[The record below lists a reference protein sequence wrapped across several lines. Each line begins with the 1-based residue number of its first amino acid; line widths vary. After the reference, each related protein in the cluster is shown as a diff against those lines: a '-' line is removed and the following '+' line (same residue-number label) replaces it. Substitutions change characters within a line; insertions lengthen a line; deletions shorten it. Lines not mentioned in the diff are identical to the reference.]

1 MGKPPVNWLSKI
13 KMCHQRPTPGSSFCL
28 SLRVLGHPGGRRT
41 ANECTKRYRIGLDR
55 DRHSCSCV
63 PGFQLHHQK
72 KGSRRRAHS
81 GHPRRTPYRSP
92 SSRAWSYGTRGRN
105 HRAAHRTSERLRPL
119 AFGAYCAKESEMKL
133 WKLFLVCLLLPSSY
147 VLAKPADDKAKDNDR
162 IQNAG
167 TVVQE
172 ILDVPDNIPQDVLDK
187 ARCVVV
193 MPSVLKAAFI
203 AGGSYGRGVM
213 VCRTGKDFT
222 GPWGAPAMYAL
233 EGGSVGLQ
241 IGGEATDFV
250 ILVMNN
256 RGVESLLH
264 SKVKLGG
271 DASIAAGPV
280 GRTASADTDVAM
292 RSEMLSYS
300 RARGVFAG
308 ISLEG
313 STLRP
318 DGEANRRVY
327 GNDANAGNIIK
338 ESKYAAPGAA
348 KHIVA
353 RLEKASPQLK

>member
-1 MGKPPVNWLSKI
+1 MIRWKTAVIG
-13 KMCHQRPTPGSSFCL
+13 ML
-28 SLRVLGHPGGRRT
+28 SL
-41 ANECTKRYRIGLDR
+41 A
-55 DRHSCSCV
+55 
-63 PGFQLHHQK
+63 
-72 KGSRRRAHS
+72 
-81 GHPRRTPYRSP
+81 
-92 SSRAWSYGTRGRN
+92 
-105 HRAAHRTSERLRPL
+105 PL
-119 AFGAYCAKESEMKL
+119 AAAGPKPDDSKE
-133 WKLFLVCLLLPSSY
+133 V
-147 VLAKPADDKAKDNDR
+147 DR
-162 IQNAG
+162 MQNAG
-167 TVVQE
+167 TVLQE
-172 ILDVPDNIPQDVLDK
+172 ILDIPEDIPQDVMDK

-193 MPSVLKAAFI
+193 LPSVLKAAFI

-233 EGGSVGLQ
+233 EGGSFGLQ

-271 DASIAAGPV
+271 DASIAAGPK
-280 GRTASADTDVAM
+280 GRTASAETDAYM

-318 DGEANRRVY
+318 DEDANHRVY
-327 GNDANAGNIIK
+327 GNDASAATIIS
-338 ESKYAAPGAA
+338 ESKYTAPSAG
-348 KHIVA
+348 KHMVT
-353 RLEKASPQLK
+353 RLQKASPQLK